1 MKRIAQ
7 DCSIPL
13 QVLLSAYAL
22 SLSPSMSLVIGA
34 RKVEQVKEN
43 ALLLDFRISD
53 EIKREVE
60 RLWVKPL
67 KEEI

>member
-1 MKRIAQ
+1 
-7 DCSIPL
+7 
-13 QVLLSAYAL
+13 
-22 SLSPSMSLVIGA
+22 MSLVIGA